1 MAAGQTDLVYFLGV
15 SAIEDEEAGCEG
27 SGGEVGDGG
36 GGCDADLA
44 RLVVER
50 EKKKLQ
56 WRDGSE
62 EDENFTK
69 MSFL

>member
-15 SAIEDEEAGCEG
+15 PAIG
-27 SGGEVGDGG
+27 
-36 GGCDADLA
+36 
-44 RLVVER
+44 RRER
-50 EKKKLQ
+50 KNKKLQ

-62 EDENFTK
+62 EYENFTK